1 MSPTHFP
8 GQRPEEKIISILHRH
23 WFDIASHF
31 IVLGFLVLFIFVSLG
46 LSPFI
51 FKTLDIG
58 SEGTIPLWFLV
69 SSFFLFLWLYLFF
82 VWIDYYF
89 DVWVITNE
97 RIINIEQKSLFT
109 RVISEVTL
117 TRVQDVTAKIEGF
130 FPTLLDFGDILVQTA
145 GEEKHFHFRNVPGPE
160 KYKEEIMMLVKAA
173 MEKRGQVGVN

>member
-1 MSPTHFP
+1 MSTKHFP
-8 GQRPEEKIISILHRH
+8 GQRPEEKIISVLHRH

-31 IVLGFLVLFIFVSLG
+31 VVLAGMVLLIFISLG
-46 LSPFI
+46 LSPVI

-58 SEGTIPLWFLV
+58 NASAVPLWFLV
-69 SSFFLFLWLYLFF
+69 SSFLLFLWLYIFL

-97 RIINIEQKSLFT
+97 RIMNIEQKSLFT

-145 GEEKHFHFRNVPGPE
+145 GEEKHFHFRNVPNPE
-160 KYKEEIMMLVKAA
+160 QYKEEIMVLVKAA
-173 MEKRGQVGVN
+173 MEKRDQVSLN

>member
-1 MSPTHFP
+1 MIPKHFP
-8 GQRPEEKIISILHRH
+8 GQRPEEQIISVLHRH

-31 IVLGFLVLFIFVSLG
+31 VVLGGMILFILISLG

-51 FKTLDIG
+51 FQTLG
-58 SEGTIPLWFLV
+58 VTTVSSALLWFLI
-69 SSFFLFLWLYLFF
+69 SSFLLFLWLYIFF

-145 GEEKHFHFRNVPGPE
+145 GEEKHFHFRNIPQPE
-160 KYKEEIMMLVKAA
+160 KYKEEIMMLVKVA
-173 MEKRGQVGVN
+173 MEKRGPVNIN